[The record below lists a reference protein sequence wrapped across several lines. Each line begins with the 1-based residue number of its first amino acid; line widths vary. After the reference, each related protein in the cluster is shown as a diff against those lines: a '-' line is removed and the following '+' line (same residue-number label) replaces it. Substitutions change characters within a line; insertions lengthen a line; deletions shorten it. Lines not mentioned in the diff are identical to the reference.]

1 MSFSAGRKS
10 GDNVP
15 CLPVVCG
22 RFPLEKEISRLAVS
36 GYVPFSSFRLPSTPS
51 DDRPALNRK
60 RMTQEISSSA
70 DLEAR
75 TITRTLTAAGYE
87 ITNARRQPYGLEVQC
102 SKRDLLGVAVQY
114 VIAFW
119 DADTPN
125 TPMESQIRREALHQ
139 SRLLLSVARQPG
151 PEWLG
156 WAEFLDGLGGAVPT
170 WRALTPEFPA
180 ILDQASRNEVPAGLT
195 GEAWR
200 IFEEA
205 VADGLEF
212 VLGRRVRRLGGA
224 RRASRVGDIIAMTAD
239 ESVFVVDAKASGKPY
254 DASWPN
260 LRPLVEY
267 VKVQQQRQRGH
278 AAVGGAVLVAR
289 KFEQSNRRLAE
300 LSAEFLAE
308 TRTTLT
314 FLETSTLAKTVAAVA
329 GNPGVRNAVLWS
341 KLLSRPGSLSPA
353 QITQGIAAA
362 DAERY
367 PRDRRPPRR

>member
-1 MSFSAGRKS
+1 MSQGS
-10 GDNVP
+10 
-15 CLPVVCG
+15 
-22 RFPLEKEISRLAVS
+22 
-36 GYVPFSSFRLPSTPS
+36 
-51 DDRPALNRK
+51 
-60 RMTQEISSSA
+60 SSSA

-125 TPMESQIRREALHQ
+125 APMETQIRREALHQ
-139 SRLLLSVARQPG
+139 SRLLLSVARKPG
-151 PEWLG
+151 LEWLG

-180 ILDQASRNEVPAGLT
+180 ILDQASRNEVPSGLT

-212 VLGRRVRRLGGA
+212 MLGRRVRRLGGA

-289 KFEQSNRRLAE
+289 KFAQSNRCLAE

-308 TRTTLT
+308 TPTTLT
-314 FLETSTLAKTVAAVA
+314 FLETGTLAKALAAVA

-341 KLLSRPGSLSPA
+341 KLLSRPGELSPA
-353 QITQGIAAA
+353 QIAQGIAAA

-367 PRDRRPPRR
+367 PRDQRPPRR